1 LIIFSFIW
9 LSYGFVFF
17 GLLLNTERIDVAS
30 NFFLNSIVFFIG
42 EFVANLLSGYC
53 AHTMGRLITFKV
65 ASIGGG
71 FAFFIF
77 SLLSDSII
85 KTTFLF
91 LASVG
96 FSAGFNLCYIL
107 TPESFTTRVR
117 STVSGYLNLLS
128 RAGSLMVPGFSIL
141 VDKNLPA
148 FLSIIAVSA
157 GLLSFQLEETMNKNL
172 DESKSEIEIPLINK
186 EDNK

>member
-1 LIIFSFIW
+1 
-9 LSYGFVFF
+9 
-17 GLLLNTERIDVAS
+17 LLNTEKIDVAA

-42 EFVANLLSGYC
+42 EFVADLLSGYC
-53 AHTMGRLITFKV
+53 AQSVGRLITFKV

-71 FAFFIF
+71 FSFLIF
-77 SLLSDSII
+77 GLLSNSII

-91 LASVG
+91 LASLG

-107 TPESFTTRVR
+107 TPESFSTRVR

-128 RAGSLMVPGFSIL
+128 RAGSLMVPGFSLL

-148 FLSIIAVSA
+148 ILGIIATSCGFLA
-157 GLLSFQLEETMNKNL
+157 FHL
-172 DESKSEIEIPLINK
+172 DETINKKLDQDYEIPLIDK
-186 EDNK
+186 EVN